1 MQFFFLFC
9 SFQEAIKSASAK
21 IIKNH
26 PKRKIHTQKIT
37 FFDDTPQDYVFVS
50 LERK

>member
-1 MQFFFLFC
+1 MRLFFCFVPFKKQLN
-9 SFQEAIKSASAK
+9 QLRQK

-26 PKRKIHTQKIT
+26 PKTKIHTQKIT